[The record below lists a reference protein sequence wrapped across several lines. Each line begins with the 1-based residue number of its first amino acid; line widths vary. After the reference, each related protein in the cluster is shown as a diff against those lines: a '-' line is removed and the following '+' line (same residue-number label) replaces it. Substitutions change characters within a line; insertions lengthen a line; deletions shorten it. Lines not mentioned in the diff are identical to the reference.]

1 MSIVEL
7 NLDCIP
13 LITTVWWV
21 GQLRMSGSVTSHT
34 CCNTL
39 DCCSAWTL
47 YLQLPMAG
55 ACIKEEETKDNRR
68 KLGAHYHR
76 AAVHRHKL
84 ATTTIL
90 IEHGLLNM
98 IAIPRMTAIKE
109 IVDVFV
115 LPKTLN

>member
-1 MSIVEL
+1 
-7 NLDCIP
+7 
-13 LITTVWWV
+13 
-21 GQLRMSGSVTSHT
+21 
-34 CCNTL
+34 
-39 DCCSAWTL
+39 
-47 YLQLPMAG
+47 MAG

-115 LPKTLN
+115 LPKTLNSKEPNHGKFYTCICRETML